1 MIVLMV
7 SQMYEIKMKVQ
18 NNHPRLLGVGRSMP
32 VLSYLPSKK
41 DNKVGCKGEV
51 SPFFRNFAT
60 IKTKRQTSLF
70 AIYFNRI

>member
-1 MIVLMV
+1 MF

-18 NNHPRLLGVGRSMP
+18 NNHPCLLGIGLPMH
-32 VLSYLPSKK
+32 VLSYLPCKK

>member
-18 NNHPRLLGVGRSMP
+18 NNHPRLLGIVRSML

-41 DNKVGCKGEV
+41 DNKVGCE
-51 SPFFRNFAT
+51 
-60 IKTKRQTSLF
+60 
-70 AIYFNRI
+70 